1 MPNRV
6 QWSPGYNMG
15 HETLD
20 REHQNILAQCNVLA
34 DCISDAAQ
42 ESDQTFQQTFNT
54 LMAQAAEHFATE
66 EALLTQ
72 SGYPMLE
79 EHQNEHDEFDYL
91 ANEIITTE
99 NFEKIELQRF
109 LSLWWVG
116 HIVGSGK
123 KYRAYLELMAQC
135 SPSQITPALPT
146 KTATTPGS
154 AAG

>member
-6 QWSPGYNMG
+6 QWSPSYSMG

-34 DCISDAAQ
+34 DCISNASQ
-42 ESDQTFQQTFNT
+42 ESDLEFHQTFTT
-54 LMAQAAEHFATE
+54 LMAQATEHFATE

-116 HIVGSGK
+116 HIVGSGR
-123 KYRAYLELMAQC
+123 KYRAYLESMTPCPAR
-135 SPSQITPALPT
+135 QITPAPPT
-146 KTATTPGS
+146 KTAAAPGS